1 MDVSHGRLRECERE
15 RAVTVW
21 TISAQAGSGGEQIA
35 RLLAER
41 VGVPLVAP
49 LTTDAPHGRR
59 GIRRIGSWLFEAGAC
74 AGSMFVASADLRFVQ
89 PDTPSERELTES
101 MISEAARSPAVIADW
116 SAFAVLA
123 DHPAAC
129 HVRVRAPVEWRV
141 ALYARENCVPAGDA
155 EQALR
160 TLERERC
167 AYVRQRHGRRL
178 DAPENFTLVC
188 DASRLA
194 PRHMVDLL
202 VAALGWS
209 TR

>member
-1 MDVSHGRLRECERE
+1 MDVSHGRRRERE

-21 TISAQAGSGGEQIA
+21 TISAQAGSGGEHIA

-41 VGVPLVAP
+41 VGVPLVDP
-49 LTTDAPHGRR
+49 LTTDGAPHGRR
-59 GIRRIGSWLFEAGAC
+59 VVRRIASWFFEAGAC
-74 AGSMFVASADLRFVQ
+74 AGSMFVATPDLRLVRSE
-89 PDTPSERELTES
+89 TPSERDLTES
-101 MISEAARSPAVIADW
+101 MISEAARSPSVIAEW

-129 HVRVRAPVEWRV
+129 HARLRAPVEWRV
-141 ALYARENCVPAGDA
+141 ARYARENCVSAAVA
-155 EQALR
+155 ERALR

-167 AYVRQRHGRRL
+167 AYMRQRHGRRL

-188 DASRLA
+188 DASRL
-194 PRHMVDLL
+194 PPTHVVDLL
-202 VAALGWS
+202 LAAAGRS

>member
-1 MDVSHGRLRECERE
+1 MGVSHGRRRERE
-15 RAVTVW
+15 RKVTVW

-35 RLLAER
+35 PLLAER
-41 VGVPLVAP
+41 VGVPLVDP
-49 LTTDAPHGRR
+49 LTTDGAPHGRR
-59 GIRRIGSWLFEAGAC
+59 VRRIASWFFEAGAC
-74 AGSMFVASADLRFVQ
+74 TGSMFVASTDLRLVQ
-89 PDTPSERELTES
+89 SETPTERELTES
-101 MISEAARSPAVIADW
+101 LISEAARSPAVIADW

-141 ALYARENCVPAGDA
+141 ARYARENCVSARVA
-155 EQALR
+155 EQELR

-167 AYVRQRHGRRL
+167 AYMRQLYGRQL

-188 DASRLA
+188 DASRL
-194 PRHMVDLL
+194 PPTHIVDLL
-202 VAALGWS
+202 LAAAGRS